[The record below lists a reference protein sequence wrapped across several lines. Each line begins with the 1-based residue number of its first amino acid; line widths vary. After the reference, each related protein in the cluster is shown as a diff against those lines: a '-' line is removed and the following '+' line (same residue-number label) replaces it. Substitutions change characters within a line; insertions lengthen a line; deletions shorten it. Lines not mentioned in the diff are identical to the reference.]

1 MQLVKMLTSK
11 TKISEGCREAYG
23 LCVDLWDE
31 LSSAVVGSQG
41 SSLKLPSRDDLQ
53 MRDSRAIV
61 RLALLA
67 DFYRYLEEDLE
78 LNREESA
85 EKLCAVRAK
94 ASEILES
101 EEVGGPPVSS
111 DHSLN
116 KSYSPASLTRSR
128 APRGGSAPKLGPRA
142 AWVHGSTKR
151 RKVGFEDTKEKYKN
165 VRLEKRPRYRGEN
178 CVRWSKLCF
187 STCRKS
193 YYTKLVK
200 AFHVVKNTGYPMLML
215 CSEWGLSC
223 YYKLAVAYTTDQ
235 PLELSAEC
243 IPELRQAV
251 DVIHSEHFQ
260 KLRELKPEC
269 QVLLYAVL
277 NCHINWVDRN
287 HKQILI
293 VPGQPSASSAPV
305 ELDLRCSQCL
315 KNQTFRSS
323 EVKGN
328 PRNIDVEFDFE
339 QMKFGSSC
347 CAAPM
352 INVPLST
359 RDVNTCTFTEMK
371 QMYTCCPK
379 CKQPIFSEVLVDM
392 ETLYLRCAAC
402 TGL

>member
-1 MQLVKMLTSK
+1 M
-11 TKISEGCREAYG
+11 
-23 LCVDLWDE
+23 DLWDE
-31 LSSAVVGSQG
+31 LSSALVESQG
-41 SSLKLPSRDDLQ
+41 SGHALPSGDDLKTRGGGA
-53 MRDSRAIV
+53 MV

-67 DFYRYLEEDLE
+67 DFYRYLVEDLE
-78 LNREESA
+78 LNREELA
-85 EKLCAVRAK
+85 EKLFAVRAK
-94 ASEILES
+94 ASEILAS
-101 EEVGGPPVSS
+101 EGAGVRPVPS
-111 DHSLN
+111 DHSSN
-116 KSYSPASLTRSR
+116 ESDSPASVAR
-128 APRGGSAPKLGPRA
+128 PRGGSAPKLGPRGA
-142 AWVHGSTKR
+142 RVHGSAKR
-151 RKVGFEDTKEKYKN
+151 RKVRIEETTKDNDEN
-165 VRLEKRPRYRGEN
+165 GSPEKRPRYRGEDR
-178 CVRWSKLCF
+178 VRWSKLCF
-187 STCRKS
+187 STLGKS

-200 AFHVVKNTGYPMLML
+200 AFHVVKNTGYPMLTL
-215 CSEWGLSC
+215 GSEWGLSC

-235 PLELSAEC
+235 PLELSAGC
-243 IPELRQAV
+243 LPELRRAV
-251 DVIHSEHFQ
+251 DIIHSEHFQ

-287 HKQILI
+287 HKQILL
-293 VPGQPSASSAPV
+293 VPGQPSASSSSAPV

-352 INVPLST
+352 IHVPLST

-371 QMYTCCPK
+371 QMYTCCVK

-392 ETLYLRCAAC
+392 ETLYLRCVAC
-402 TGL
+402 AGL